1 MRGIFCCD
9 WPIYK
14 DAEGNYYDI
23 TLTNKVLERYLN
35 VVDELTIL
43 IRVEKLYDDS
53 MISKLSKINLDRIK
67 IIEMPNIL
75 SINGM
80 IFEKKNVR
88 EKLKEIVSDI
98 DMIFVRIPSMLGNEL
113 IKIANKMNK
122 KYLVEVGGCAWD
134 SYWNHSLK
142 GKLMAPYFY
151 IATKHAVYNAS
162 YATYVTSEFLQR
174 RYPTKGKQCI
184 ASNVMIN
191 KTEETVLQ
199 KRIEKINNMN
209 RNRPILIG
217 TIAAV
222 DVKYK
227 GQEYVIK
234 AISKL
239 NKEGYNFEYHLV
251 GKGDQTFLT
260 NLAKKY
266 GIEDKIK
273 FLGIMKADDILKYLD
288 NIDIYSQPSKQEGL
302 PRALIEAM
310 SRACPSIG
318 STTAGI
324 PELLEKNMIFNNG
337 NVGQIYHKLKNLNKE
352 EMIKQAKINFEKV
365 KEYEITVLD
374 NRRNSFFKEYSDVIV
389 KNKSN

>member
-1 MRGIFCCD
+1 MKGIFCCD

-14 DAEGNYYDI
+14 DDEGNYYDI
-23 TLTNKVLERYLN
+23 TLTDKVLERYIN
-35 VVDELTIL
+35 IVDELTIL
-43 IRVEKLYDDS
+43 IRVKKLDDYS
-53 MISKLSKINLDRIK
+53 MINKLSKINLERIK
-67 IIEMPNIL
+67 IEEMPNIL
-75 SINGM
+75 SLKGM
-80 IFEKKNVR
+80 IFEKKNMKK
-88 EKLKEIVSDI
+88 KLKEIVSDT
-98 DMIFVRIPSMLGNEL
+98 DMVFVRIPSIIGNEA

-134 SYWNHSLK
+134 SYWNHSIK

-151 IATKHAVYNAS
+151 TTTKRAVCNAS
-162 YATYVTSEFLQR
+162 YATYVTNEFLQR

-199 KRIEKINNMN
+199 QRIEKINNMN
-209 RNRPILIG
+209 RNRPIVIG

-266 GIEDKIK
+266 EIEDKIK

-365 KEYEITVLD
+365 KEYEITILD